1 MKLLLADT
9 IAPDVSELVKKY
21 ESIKIVTN
29 CLQVDLADDQSVEAM
44 LQDSPVLLVHSAAV
58 VSGDAEE
65 NFEKGYQVNVDGSRL
80 VLEAIRA
87 ANPKNRAVPRLDFS
101 SR

>member
-1 MKLLLADT
+1 
-9 IAPDVSELVKKY
+9 
-21 ESIKIVTN
+21 
-29 CLQVDLADDQSVEAM
+29 M
-44 LQDSPVLLVHSAAV
+44 LQDSPALIVHSAAAV

-87 ANPKNRAVPRLDFS
+87 ANPKNRVGEVT
-101 SR
+101 